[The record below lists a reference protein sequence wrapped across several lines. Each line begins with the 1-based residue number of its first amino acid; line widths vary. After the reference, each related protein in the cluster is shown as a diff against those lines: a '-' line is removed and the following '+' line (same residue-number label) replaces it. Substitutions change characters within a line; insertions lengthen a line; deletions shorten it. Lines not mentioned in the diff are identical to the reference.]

1 MTMIALA
8 IALALIAALA
18 VLQLLVAAGLPLG
31 RWVWGGQH
39 RVLPQRLRL
48 SSLITVLIYLVF
60 GAILLCR
67 AGVIPGGSSVAVVI
81 LTWAL
86 FVFFT
91 LSILLNGISRSPAER
106 WAMAPVSAALAVA
119 TLVIALG

>member
-8 IALALIAALA
+8 IAIALISALG

-48 SSLITVLIYLVF
+48 SSLMTVLIYLVF

-67 AGVIPGGSSVAVVI
+67 AGVLPGGSNLAVVI

-86 FVFFT
+86 FAFFG
-91 LSILLNGISRSPAER
+91 LSVLVNGISRSPAER
-106 WAMAPVSAALAVA
+106 WTMTPISAALAVA